1 MSQAAAGSGRHSPAE
16 YLALERSSEL
26 RHEYADGEIF
36 AMAGG
41 TLEHNLIAANI
52 AGELRAAL
60 KDRRC
65 FGCPSDMRVKIS
77 ASTRYTYPDVSV
89 VCGEPAFEDP
99 RRDTLLNPSVL
110 FEVLSDSSESY
121 DRGGK
126 FAQYRTL
133 PSLTD
138 YVLVDQKQVLIEH
151 FRRQLDGTWLLR
163 VVAAGRRLELPSI
176 GCEVEVDEIYLRVF
190 DQDARPV
197 Q

>member
-1 MSQAAAGSGRHSPAE
+1 MTQAAASTRLPPAE
-16 YLALERSSEL
+16 YLALERSSEI

-36 AMAGG
+36 AMTDG

-65 FGCPSDMRVKIS
+65 FVCPSDMRVKIS

-89 VCGEPAFEDP
+89 VFGEPAFEDP

-121 DRGGK
+121 DRGEK

-138 YVLVDQKQVLIEH
+138 YVLVDQKQALIEH
-151 FRRQLDGTWLLR
+151 FSRQADGTWVLR
-163 VVAAGRRLELPSI
+163 VVGAGQRLELPSI
-176 GCEVEVDEIYLRVF
+176 GCELADDEVYLKVF
-190 DQDARPV
+190 DRPLAP
-197 Q
+197 

>member
-1 MSQAAAGSGRHSPAE
+1 MSRAATPTRLSPAE
-16 YLALERSSEL
+16 YLALERSSEV

-41 TLEHNLIAANI
+41 TLEHNLIAANV
-52 AGELRAAL
+52 ASELRAAL
-60 KDRRC
+60 RDRQC
-65 FGCPSDMRVKIS
+65 FVCPSDMRVKIS
-77 ASTRYTYPDVSV
+77 ASTRYAYPDVSV

-138 YVLVDQKQVLIEH
+138 YVLVDQKQVLVEH
-151 FRRQLDGTWLLR
+151 FSRQPDGTWVLR
-163 VVAAGRRLELPSI
+163 VVGSGELLVLDSI
-176 GCEVEVDEIYLRVF
+176 GCEVAVDEVYLKVF
-190 DQDARPV
+190 DRPLAP
-197 Q
+197 